1 MLALPRVG
9 SHKGLAW
16 GDKLRQVA
24 IIIIILGV
32 LCPIDTARYIVLQ
45 GQLAELLLASSGIS
59 LPLL

>member
-9 SHKGLAW
+9 SHKGLTW

-24 IIIIILGV
+24 IIIIILGI
-32 LCPIDTARYIVLQ
+32 LPTIDTARYIVLQ
-45 GQLAELLLASSGIS
+45 GQLAELLLASSSIS